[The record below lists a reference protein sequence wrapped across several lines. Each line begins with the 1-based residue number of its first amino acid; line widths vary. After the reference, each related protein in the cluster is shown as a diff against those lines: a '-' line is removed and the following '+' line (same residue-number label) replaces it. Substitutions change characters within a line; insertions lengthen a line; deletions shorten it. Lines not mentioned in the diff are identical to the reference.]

1 MFSQYFYHI
10 PKHWIHWIERA
21 DQYLERTI
29 WVVEKIDWFLL
40 ILNIL
45 ILPVV
50 NISDKFNANHTL
62 S

>member
-1 MFSQYFYHI
+1 MFSKYFDHI
-10 PKHWIHWIERA
+10 PKHWIHWIKRA

-40 ILNIL
+40 ILNLL

-50 NISDKFNANHTL
+50 NMSDKLNANHTL